1 MTSPTIAAARTAG
14 DLVVTRPL
22 LIAGPTAS
30 GKSDYALAEAAKGG
44 VIINADASQ
53 VYDVWRVLTAR
64 PSAEEE
70 AQAPHRLYG
79 HVAPSVRYSV
89 GAWLRDIAPVLAEA
103 QASGL
108 RPIIVGGTGLYF
120 KALTEGLA
128 EIPEPSE
135 AIRAAVDA
143 RLKAEGLAALAA
155 DLTARDPVTAAAADL
170 MNPMRVTRALEVL
183 EATGKGLAAWRAET
197 PPPLISDAEKILITP
212 DREALYARCDRRFDI
227 MVDRG
232 ALDEARAMAALNL
245 DPALPAM
252 RAVGAPELMAHL
264 AGEISLE
271 EAAIA
276 AKQATRNYAKRQM
289 TWMRNQMKDWTA
301 LASSKNG
308 L

>member
-1 MTSPTIAAARTAG
+1 MI
-14 DLVVTRPL
+14 RPL

-30 GKSDYALAEAAKGG
+30 GKSDHALAAAAKGG

-89 GAWLRDIAPVLAEA
+89 GAWLRDLAPVLEEVRAH
-103 QASGL
+103 GL

-128 EIPEPSE
+128 EIPEPPDM
-135 AIRAAVDA
+135 IRAAVDA
-143 RLKAEGLAALAA
+143 RLRAEGLAALVA
-155 DLTARDPVTAAAADL
+155 DLTRRDPATAEITDL

-183 EATGKGLAAWRAET
+183 AATGKGLAAWRADT
-197 PPPLISDAEKILITP
+197 PPPLIADAEKLLIAP
-212 DREALYARCDRRFDI
+212 PREALYDRCDLRFERMI
-227 MVDRG
+227 EAG
-232 ALDEARAMAALNL
+232 ALDEARAIAALNL

-252 RAVGAPELMAHL
+252 RAVGAPELLAHL
-264 AGEISLE
+264 RDEISLDQ
-271 EAAIA
+271 AAAA

-289 TWMRNQMKDWTA
+289 TWMRNQMKDWTRFDPFETNA
-301 LASSKNG
+301 KI
-308 L
+308 

>member
-1 MTSPTIAAARTAG
+1 M
-14 DLVVTRPL
+14 TRPL

-64 PSAEEE
+64 PSLEEE

-79 HVAPSVRYSV
+79 HVAPTVRYSV
-89 GAWLRDIAPVLAEA
+89 GAWLRDVAPVLADA
-103 QASGL
+103 QANGL

-128 EIPEPSE
+128 EIPEPAE
-135 AIRAAVDA
+135 AVRVAVDW
-143 RLKAEGLAALAA
+143 RLKREGLRALV
-155 DLTARDPVTAAAADL
+155 DELIIRDPETAETIDP
-170 MNPMRVTRALEVL
+170 MNPMRVTRAFEVL

-197 PPPLISDAEKILITP
+197 PPPLIANAEKVLIAP

-227 MVDRG
+227 MIERG
-232 ALDEARAMAALNL
+232 ALDEARAIAALNL

-252 RAVGAPELMAHL
+252 RAVGAPELLAHL
-264 AGEISLE
+264 KGEITLG
-271 EAAIA
+271 EAATA

-289 TWMRNQMKDWTA
+289 TWMRNQMKDWA
-301 LASSKNG
+301 VSPG
-308 L
+308 GGG

>member
-1 MTSPTIAAARTAG
+1 M
-14 DLVVTRPL
+14 RPL

-30 GKSDYALAEAAKGG
+30 GKSAYALAEAAKGG

-79 HVAPSVRYSV
+79 HIAPSVRYSV
-89 GAWLRDIAPVLAEA
+89 GAWLRDVAPVLAEA

-135 AIRAAVDA
+135 TIRAVVDA
-143 RLKAEGLAALAA
+143 RLKAEGLAALVADLTVRDPATAEAA
-155 DLTARDPVTAAAADL
+155 DLQ
-170 MNPMRVTRALEVL
+170 NPMRVTRALEVL
-183 EATGKGLAAWRAET
+183 EATGKGLAAWQAET
-197 PPPLISDAEKILITP
+197 PAPLVPDADKVLITM
-212 DREALYARCDRRFDI
+212 DRDDLYKRCDQRFGI
-227 MVDRG
+227 MIERG
-232 ALDEARAMAALNL
+232 ALDEARAIAAQNL

-252 RAVGAPELMAHL
+252 RAVGAPELLAHL
-264 AGEISLE
+264 RGEISLD
-271 EAAIA
+271 AAAVA

-289 TWMRNQMKDWTA
+289 TWMRNQMKDWRVVA
-301 LASSKNG
+301 G
-308 L
+308 G

>member
-1 MTSPTIAAARTAG
+1 MAGLTAG
-14 DLVVTRPL
+14 DRLVTPPL

-53 VYDVWRVLTAR
+53 VYGGWRILAAR
-64 PSAEEE
+64 PSASEE

-79 HVAPSVRYSV
+79 HVAPSARYSV
-89 GAWLRDIAPVLAEA
+89 GAWLRDLAPALRRA
-103 QASGL
+103 QADGL

-128 EIPEPSE
+128 DIPEPSDD
-135 AIRAAVDA
+135 IRAAIDA
-143 RLKAEGLAALAA
+143 RLKAEGLDALVA
-155 DLTARDPVTAAAADL
+155 DLTARDPDTAAAADV

-197 PPPLISDAEKILITP
+197 PPPLIAVAEKVLIAP
-212 DREALYARCDRRFDI
+212 ERETLYARCDLRFDRMI
-227 MVDRG
+227 EAG
-232 ALDEARAMAALNL
+232 ALDEARAMAALGL

-252 RAVGAPELMAHL
+252 RAVGAPELFAHL
-264 AGEISLE
+264 RGAISLD
-271 EAAIA
+271 EAAVA

-289 TWMRNQMKDWTA
+289 TWMRNQMKDWSRIDPFERNA
-301 LASSKNG
+301 NI
-308 L
+308 